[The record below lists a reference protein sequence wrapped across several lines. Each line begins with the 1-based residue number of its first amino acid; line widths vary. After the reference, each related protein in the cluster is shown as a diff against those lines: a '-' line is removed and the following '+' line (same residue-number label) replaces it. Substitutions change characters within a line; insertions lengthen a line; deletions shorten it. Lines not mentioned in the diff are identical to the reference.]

1 MSNHDS
7 YSDSL
12 VALYCLSSD
21 SQHNPRLRSGAGRSI
36 VTTTAEATAARFV
49 PKNAGRTGR
58 YRFNG
63 NCGGRYCARIVGTAP
78 AKNKVR
84 TRYLSLWRANLNRT
98 SSPGWSLAISAL

>member
-36 VTTTAEATAARFV
+36 VTTTVRKTGCGPFSGLVCAMWRVILLLGFRARSRL
-49 PKNAGRTGR
+49 GRR
-58 YRFNG
+58 
-63 NCGGRYCARIVGTAP
+63 
-78 AKNKVR
+78 
-84 TRYLSLWRANLNRT
+84 
-98 SSPGWSLAISAL
+98 

>member
-36 VTTTAEATAARFV
+36 VTTA
-49 PKNAGRTGR
+49 P
-58 YRFNG
+58 
-63 NCGGRYCARIVGTAP
+63 RIVWLPEMGEE
-78 AKNKVR
+78 R
-84 TRYLSLWRANLNRT
+84 GEL
-98 SSPGWSLAISAL
+98 GEG